1 MARVIRLS
9 AGKFGRF
16 QESSHPAARAS
27 QTHVLMLSAILAPLS
42 FNGASLNTAV
52 RMQRATAP
60 SMQAEA
66 TADAVEVEVPKP
78 PPAIEVMRVG
88 DKTLAGDYG
97 FDPLGL
103 ADEPKKLA
111 WYREAEIKHAR
122 LAMLAAAG
130 WPLSEKLNAGSL
142 LQSGNRVPSLL
153 NGGLGQV
160 NLFYW
165 VGCLALAVAVEAK
178 TIDAQLNTGK
188 RPDDYLPGYPGFDP
202 LGQDSPFFRNAEILN
217 GRVSMIAI
225 TAFALE
231 EAITKQGVVTNT
243 PFLFQPPF

>member
-1 MARVIRLS
+1 M
-9 AGKFGRF
+9 
-16 QESSHPAARAS
+16 PANN
-27 QTHVLMLSAILAPLS
+27 V
-42 FNGASLNTAV
+42 AV
-52 RMQRATAP
+52 RAAPPQMATVFSKRHFFIGA
-60 SMQAEA
+60 QF
-66 TADAVEVEVPKP
+66 
-78 PPAIEVMRVG
+78 VG
-88 DKTLAGDYG
+88 NSG

-130 WPLSEKLNAGSL
+130 WPLSEKLNAGGL
-142 LQSGNRVPSLL
+142 LQEGGRVPSLL

-160 NLFYW
+160 NLVYW
-165 VGCLALAVAVEAK
+165 CACLALAVAVEAK

>member
-1 MARVIRLS
+1 M
-9 AGKFGRF
+9 
-16 QESSHPAARAS
+16 S
-27 QTHVLMLSAILAPLS
+27 Q
-42 FNGASLNTAV
+42 
-52 RMQRATAP
+52 
-60 SMQAEA
+60 
-66 TADAVEVEVPKP
+66 
-78 PPAIEVMRVG
+78 
-88 DKTLAGDYG
+88 
-97 FDPLGL
+97 
-103 ADEPKKLA
+103 
-111 WYREAEIKHAR
+111 
-122 LAMLAAAG
+122 AAG
-130 WPLSEKLNAGSL
+130 WPLSEKLNAGGL
-142 LQSGNRVPSLL
+142 LQSGGRVPSLL

-165 VGCLALAVAVEAK
+165 CGCLALAVAVEAK

-243 PFLFQPPF
+243 PFFFQPPF